1 MKKYFISILIII
13 ALVGLFGSVAIAQTT
28 TSTSDLTGLVHCDN
42 STAHPCNFNA
52 LMELVNTIINF
63 LLFALALPIAAIM
76 CAYAG
81 FKLVI
86 SAGSS
91 EERTSAKKIFTSAI
105 IGFIIALAAWLIV
118 ETILSILGY
127 NGAWIGFPLLKI

>member
-13 ALVGLFGSVAIAQTT
+13 ALFGLFGSVVSAQTT
-28 TSTSDLTGLVHCDN
+28 TASSTSDLTGLVHCDN

-52 LMELVNTIINF
+52 LMELINTVIKF
-63 LLFALALPIAAIM
+63 LLFDLALPIAAIM

-86 SAGSS
+86 SAGNS

-105 IGFIIALAAWLIV
+105 LGFIIAIAAWLII
-118 ETILSILGY
+118 ETVLSILGY
-127 NGAWIGFPLLKI
+127 KGAWIGF